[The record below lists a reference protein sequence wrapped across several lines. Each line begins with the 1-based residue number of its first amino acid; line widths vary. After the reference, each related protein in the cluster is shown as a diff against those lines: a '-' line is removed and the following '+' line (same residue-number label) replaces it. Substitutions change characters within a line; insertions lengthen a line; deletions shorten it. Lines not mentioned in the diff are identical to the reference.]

1 MDNYKAKPQGNY
13 AILVILWLLVVAAL
27 TVVGIMLTRYESSSL
42 NTVIFIVIPLFFIV
56 PAVAATFATVASSLS
71 VEEGCVRCTIAAGF
85 KRYTVEIA
93 LSEVR
98 AVWAYRRT
106 VVSGRHTQVASGC
119 AFRRAD
125 GATMHLDLTLYTDQQ
140 RRDFLAAVC
149 ASSSQIETLP
159 FAKDTGRVF
168 AQTLPPVWE
177 GAPDASSAG
186 ATGTATVEAH
196 TEAPRTAVEV
206 QAADAD
212 AQSAARPAV
221 QGQEGVYRYKT
232 FEGEGSVRC
241 SLCGARIASA
251 VTPGEHQTG
260 GYLSSDGKKWVCKD
274 CWARFARDYRWTAED

>member
-13 AILVILWLLVVAAL
+13 AVLVILWLLVVAAL
-27 TVVGIMLTRYESSSL
+27 TVVAIMLTRYESSAL
-42 NTVIFIVIPLFFIV
+42 NTAIFIVIPLFFIV
-56 PAVAATFATVASSLS
+56 PAVASTFATLVSSLS
-71 VEEGCVRCTIAAGF
+71 IEEGCVRCTIVAGF
-85 KRYTVEIA
+85 KRHSVEFSLA
-93 LSEVR
+93 DVR

-125 GATMHLDLTLYTDQQ
+125 GATMYLDLTIYSDQQ

-149 ASSSQIETLP
+149 AVSSQIETLP
-159 FAKDTGRVF
+159 FAKDSGRVF
-168 AQTLPPVWE
+168 TQTLPPVWE
-177 GAPDASSAG
+177 GSSD
-186 ATGTATVEAH
+186 T
-196 TEAPRTAVEV
+196 
-206 QAADAD
+206 
-212 AQSAARPAV
+212 SAAKPTEEASAEAV
-221 QGQEGVYRYKT
+221 TEDQPIAARAQNAVAESASAAVPEARGQEDVYRYLS

-274 CWARFARDYRWTAED
+274 CWARFAGDYRWKAED